1 MQKLMLK
8 LAIDYTHMGDWREH
22 TYEQMYY
29 EYYILGNYTT
39 TFIRYSFFSTEKRI
53 KRKKHLPSDCVG
65 CKFFLIFILISE
77 RMKDKTGHRQPP
89 NPQYLNKTKIITF
102 YIYHHID
109 TQPFEFHLA
118 ARTPSTHLDH
128 GATRSSSLLGCF
140 SCFYRY
146 WQMKRQVFQTY
157 LHSFTIIYLLW
168 FVNCVLTTWQTVHIN
183 L

>member
-1 MQKLMLK
+1 
-8 LAIDYTHMGDWREH
+8 
-22 TYEQMYY
+22 MYH

-118 ARTPSTHLDH
+118 DRTPP
-128 GATRSSSLLGCF
+128 ATWTTAQPCLP
-140 SCFYRY
+140 SCSVFRFFIQSYPHTFCPIVRIFHHWLALIRHRQFLVFLSY
-146 WQMKRQVFQTY
+146 WRMRRQVFQTC
-157 LHSFTIIYLLW
+157 LHSFTIIHLL
-168 FVNCVLTTWQTVHIN
+168 
-183 L
+183 

>member
-1 MQKLMLK
+1 MTSSPLCTNVPVVLYR
-8 LAIDYTHMGDWREH
+8 D
-22 TYEQMYY
+22 
-29 EYYILGNYTT
+29 YTT

-53 KRKKHLPSDCVG
+53 KRNKNFNRRLRRLII
-65 CKFFLIFILISE
+65 FLFLILIFWE
-77 RMKDKTGHRQPP
+77 NEGQKGGID
-89 NPQYLNKTKIITF
+89 NPHLLSISKNKNITF

-109 TQPFEFHLA
+109 TQPTESHFA
-118 ARTPSTHLDH
+118 DCTPPAHLDH

-146 WQMKRQVFQTY
+146 WQMKRQVSQTC

-168 FVNCVLTTWQTVHIN
+168 FVDCVLATWPTRRIN

>member
-1 MQKLMLK
+1 MILFLFYEKRNKRNKKK
-8 LAIDYTHMGDWREH
+8 LADAYAVC
-22 TYEQMYY
+22 Q
-29 EYYILGNYTT
+29 L
-39 TFIRYSFFSTEKRI
+39 
-53 KRKKHLPSDCVG
+53 
-65 CKFFLIFILISE
+65 FLIFILISE

-146 WQMKRQVFQTY
+146 LQMKRQVSQTC
-157 LHSFTIIYLLW
+157 LHSFTIIYLL
-168 FVNCVLTTWQTVHIN
+168 
-183 L
+183 